1 MKTGTEDS
9 KAYFRIKKMGF
20 LLLLSLWLIPCL
32 SGPLLARD
40 LEDIKKDGVLRHLG
54 IPYANFV
61 TGSGD
66 GMDVD
71 MMKDF
76 AKFLGVKYQFVATDW
91 NDIFGDLT
99 GKKIKT
105 DGLDIQILGE
115 MPIKGD
121 VAANGITV
129 LPWREKIIA
138 FSAPTFPNQVWL
150 VARADSPVK
159 PIKST
164 GNLNKDIEAVKKML
178 HDRSLIGKTGTCLDP
193 KLYQLEST
201 GASIKLFE
209 GSLNDI
215 APAVINQEADLT
227 LLDVPDALVALQKW
241 SGKIKV
247 LGPISPV
254 QNMAVAFSKESPKLL
269 AAFNAFLKN
278 AKKNGSYL
286 ALVKKYYPFAPS
298 YFHDFFKGVR

>member
-1 MKTGTEDS
+1 MKSWRWPSRRTV
-9 KAYFRIKKMGF
+9 KKIGL
-20 LLLLSLWLIPCL
+20 LLLLSLWLFPGL
-32 SGPLLARD
+32 NGRVLARD
-40 LEDIKKDGVLRHLG
+40 LEDVKKDGVLRHLG

-71 MMKDF
+71 LIKDF
-76 AKFLGVKYQFVATDW
+76 AKYLGVKYQFVATDW

-99 GKKIKT
+99 GKKVKT
-105 DGLDIQILGE
+105 DGLDIQISGE
-115 MPIKGD
+115 VPIKGD

-129 LPWREKIIA
+129 IPWREKIIA

-150 VARADSPVK
+150 VARADSPLK
-159 PIKST
+159 PIKAS
-164 GNLNKDIEAVKKML
+164 GSLNKDIETVKKML
-178 HDRSLIGKTGTCLDP
+178 HERSVIGKTGTCLDP
-193 KLYQLEST
+193 KLYELEAT

-215 APAVINQEADLT
+215 APAIINKEADLT

-241 SGKIKV
+241 SGKIKI
-247 LGPISPV
+247 LGPVSSV
-254 QNMAVAFSKESPKLL
+254 QDMAVAFSKDSPKLRE
-269 AAFNAFLKN
+269 AFNTFLKN
-278 AKKNGSYL
+278 AKKNGTYM

-298 YFHDFFKGVR
+298 YFNDFFKGIR